1 MPAAPVR
8 ISFTTTYFGFKALT
22 LFHDMREHC
31 VDMGRVC
38 SGGSL
43 RSRSSVPQIFYGSKN
58 STQEPYVLLCRV
70 RSCAWG
76 AGRLWARHLLNCQV
90 LVHRDTV
97 AGLESAS
104 HVYRRRYCLCLIG
117 FNLMQIIPLVVE
129 KQNNKQQVGNTCC
142 SVISLLLTPFPCE
155 KKQLN
160 IPGSTFCPFYAIEG
174 VLSQIPPWLA
184 QCRPVS
190 IQND

>member
-1 MPAAPVR
+1 
-8 ISFTTTYFGFKALT
+8 
-22 LFHDMREHC
+22 
-31 VDMGRVC
+31 MGRVC
-38 SGGSL
+38 SVGSL
-43 RSRSSVPQIFYGSKN
+43 RSRSSVPQMIEK
-58 STQEPYVLLCRV
+58 STQEPYELLCRFQ
-70 RSCAWG
+70 SCSMG
-76 AGRLWARHLLNCQV
+76 AVRLWARHRLNCQK
-90 LVHRDTV
+90 LVHRDPV

-104 HVYRRRYCLCLIG
+104 LVCRRRYRLCLIG

-174 VLSQIPPWLA
+174 VLSQIPLWLA
-184 QCRPVS
+184 QCRPGS
-190 IQND
+190 IQNVVWKKRCGFPKI